1 MSSTKSNY
9 LFNLLLT
16 VVSLIFPLLSFPYA
30 ARILGP
36 TGIGKVQFIVSFAQ
50 YFALIS
56 ALGIPIYGIREIAK
70 AKSDKNKLDKTF
82 SELIM
87 MYIITSIIL
96 SAVYLIIVSVI
107 SFASTDV
114 KLYYSATG
122 VILLGFSSIDWF
134 YSGLEQFKTIAVR
147 SVTIKAVSLALLYI
161 FVKNPSDVF
170 IYLLITIFALLGNNI
185 INLILVWKRVSIVT
199 YGLSF
204 KRHFKPLFYI
214 FSTSI
219 ASSMY
224 TLLDVIIL
232 GFLADT
238 KAVGYYSAGVKL
250 AKFSIPFVTSLGA
263 VIIPKISLN
272 LEEKNLDKFYDLLN
286 KSFEF
291 IIFISV
297 PISLALFLLSHEAL
311 LIFSGEKFL
320 AGQSVMKILAFLP
333 FIIGLGYFFG
343 VQILVA
349 SGKDKQLFIS
359 VSVGMVLSIIL
370 NFLLIPHFKET
381 GAAYANLISEIF
393 VTATYVYFVKKHFD
407 FKINYIALLQAFL
420 SSLLF
425 IPITIVTRQLINN
438 LTFEVLVSIV
448 SCAGSYMLAQ
458 VFLFRNNTALSIY
471 SVLLDSFKKIFY
483 GSRCRHSV

>member
-1 MSSTKSNY
+1 
-9 LFNLLLT
+9 
-16 VVSLIFPLLSFPYA
+16 
-30 ARILGP
+30 
-36 TGIGKVQFIVSFAQ
+36 
-50 YFALIS
+50 
-56 ALGIPIYGIREIAK
+56 
-70 AKSDKNKLDKTF
+70 
-82 SELIM
+82 
-87 MYIITSIIL
+87 
-96 SAVYLIIVSVI
+96 
-107 SFASTDV
+107 
-114 KLYYSATG
+114 
-122 VILLGFSSIDWF
+122 
-134 YSGLEQFKTIAVR
+134 
-147 SVTIKAVSLALLYI
+147 
-161 FVKNPSDVF
+161 
-170 IYLLITIFALLGNNI
+170 
-185 INLILVWKRVSIVT
+185 
-199 YGLSF
+199 
-204 KRHFKPLFYI
+204 
-214 FSTSI
+214 
-219 ASSMY
+219 MY